1 MLEKSEFRRSKD
13 RKKKTEEHDDF
24 AAKKAKVAEKK
35 STVFDRKRGQK
46 KVYTPSPSQR
56 RRDLK
61 RRKDLKKTEITVPKA
76 SLRVVKIG
84 NQVTVGELAKQLSVK
99 SGEVIKKLMGMGVM
113 ATINQEIDFDTA
125 TIVAGEYNY
134 EVKTNLV
141 KLDDILSEKKVEMEK
156 AEQLPRSPIVTIM
169 GHVDH
174 GKTSILDALRKGNVA
189 SKEAGGITQHI
200 GAYTVEKDGKSVAFL
215 DTPGHEAFSAMRSRG
230 AQVTDIII
238 LVVAADDGVMPQ
250 TIEAIS
256 HAKAA
261 GVPVIVAVNKMDKPN
276 INIDRI
282 FTELMEHGVQPEE
295 WGGDVQFVK
304 VSALQ
309 GTGLEELLDSINL
322 QAEMLELTAPVDVPG
337 VGVVVEAHLDKGRG
351 PVATVM
357 VQSGSMKTGEFIV
370 AGSAFGRIRAMVDHL
385 GDRKKLVGPSTP
397 VEIIGLSSV
406 PKAGDQVDVVADE
419 KTARQ
424 VSDWREKKIAMSN
437 EGKSSAASLDELLS
451 KVKNADMIEVPVIIK
466 ADTQGSVEAISE
478 AIDKL
483 ATDKVRNKIIH
494 KAVGGVNESDLSLA
508 ETSGAVVIAFNVRAI
523 RGLDDMAEKKGVLIE
538 YYSVIY
544 NIIDSLKSIMAGRL
558 PSIKKEVVEGHSEVR
573 QTIKVPKIGLVAG
586 CAVLDGK
593 VTRSSQLRLIRDT
606 VVIFSGRIGSRR
618 RFKDDVKE
626 VVQGYECGIG
636 VEGYNDVREGD
647 IIESFTIEEEAA
659 TL

>member
-1 MLEKSEFRRSKD
+1 
-13 RKKKTEEHDDF
+13 
-24 AAKKAKVAEKK
+24 
-35 STVFDRKRGQK
+35 
-46 KVYTPSPSQR
+46 
-56 RRDLK
+56 
-61 RRKDLKKTEITVPKA
+61 
-76 SLRVVKIG
+76 
-84 NQVTVGELAKQLSVK
+84 
-99 SGEVIKKLMGMGVM
+99 
-113 ATINQEIDFDTA
+113 
-125 TIVAGEYNY
+125 
-134 EVKTNLV
+134 
-141 KLDDILSEKKVEMEK
+141 
-156 AEQLPRSPIVTIM
+156 
-169 GHVDH
+169 
-174 GKTSILDALRKGNVA
+174 
-189 SKEAGGITQHI
+189 
-200 GAYTVEKDGKSVAFL
+200 
-215 DTPGHEAFSAMRSRG
+215 MRSRG

-250 TIEAIS
+250 TVEAIS

-261 GVPVIVAVNKMDKPN
+261 GVPIIVAVNKMDKPN

-282 FTELMEHGVQPEE
+282 YTELMEHGIQPEE
-295 WGGDVQFVK
+295 WGGDIQFVK

-309 GTGLEELLDSINL
+309 GTGLDELLDAVNL
-322 QAEMLELTAPVDVPG
+322 QAEMLELTAPVDVPA

-357 VQSGSMKTGEFIV
+357 VQSGTMKTGEYIV
-370 AGSAFGRIRAMVDHL
+370 AGSSVGRVRAMVDHL
-385 GDRKKLVGPSTP
+385 GKRQKSVGPSTP

-406 PKAGDQVDVVADE
+406 PNAGDQVDVVADE
-419 KTARQ
+419 KTARN
-424 VSDWREKKIAMSN
+424 VSEWREKQLALSSV
-437 EGKSSAASLDELLS
+437 GKSSAASLDELLS

-466 ADTQGSVEAISE
+466 ADTQGSVEAIAE
-478 AIDKL
+478 AVEKL
-483 ATDKVRNKIIH
+483 GTDKVRNKIIH

-523 RGLDDMAEKKGVLIE
+523 RGLDDVAEKKGVLIE

-558 PSIKKEVVEGHSEVR
+558 PTIKKEVVEGHSEVR
-573 QTIKVPKIGLVAG
+573 QTIKVPKVGLIAG

-593 VTRSSQLRLIRDT
+593 VTRHSQLRLIRDN
-606 VVIFSGRIGSRR
+606 VVIFSGKIGSLR

-636 VEGYNDVREGD
+636 VDGYNDVREGD